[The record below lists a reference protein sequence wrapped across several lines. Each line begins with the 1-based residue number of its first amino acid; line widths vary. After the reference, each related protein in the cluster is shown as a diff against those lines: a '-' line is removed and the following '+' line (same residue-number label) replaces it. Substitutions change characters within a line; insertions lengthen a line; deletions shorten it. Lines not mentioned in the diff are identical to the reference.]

1 MMGFRVKTKK
11 AARELIGKDVQGY
24 FQETSL
30 FGLEY
35 KPTGKFTVCISLDC
49 TQVRNVFGILT
60 IEDNILVNVE

>member
-11 AARELIGKDVQGY
+11 AARELIGTNVEHL
-24 FQETSL
+24 FQDTSL
-30 FGLEY
+30 FGFEY
-35 KPTGKFTVCISLDC
+35 KSTGKFTVCISLDC